1 VRTGHRPPHAARG
14 ARAPR
19 GAAAG
24 PPPMP
29 PPPPLVAL
37 LPTPQRC
44 VVHVARW
51 RRHHSSTDIRRETGF
66 FVYDEERCLKTA
78 KRACMRHA
86 VSYLAVSATLR

>member
-1 VRTGHRPPHAARG
+1 MCAPATGHRM
-14 ARAPR
+14 PR
-19 GAAAG
+19 GPAPPGRPPA

-51 RRHHSSTDIRRETGF
+51 RRHHSSTDIRRETGYF
-66 FVYDEERCLKTA
+66 CMTKSALSKETLNA
-78 KRACMRHA
+78 RACAMPC
-86 VSYLAVSATLR
+86 LT